1 MSGQNITQRRKEKRY
16 AKPTTALSHREV
28 TGKLATSFA
37 PLRLYVS
44 ITPAA
49 Y

>member
-1 MSGQNITQRRKEKRY
+1 MNGKNITQRRKEKRY
-16 AKPTTALSHREV
+16 AKSTTALRHREV
-28 TGKLATSFA
+28 TGKLTTSFA
-37 PLRLYVS
+37 PLRLCVS